1 MYGME
6 QPARPVTPPRWRLAP
21 RLLRQWV
28 AAWMLVRRIPALERA
43 AWWLSDR
50 LVELASLIRQGSE
63 SMTLYRLATP
73 SPEQVLGN
81 VLRYNARASRV
92 RKPAFDG
99 RTWVAVVRCMDRK
112 LDMGR
117 IFGDMK
123 FVDDIAN
130 PYGAVTP
137 REIEALQLAVSK
149 HGVRLVCL
157 LTHTECA
164 ALAVASGPEGDAWP
178 LITAAVEATPRHVQA
193 LLAAPIIAPA
203 LRAGRLAVIR
213 ATVLTGTDR
222 LTDVQR
228 YQPQTCAWQPVAM

>member
-1 MYGME
+1 MK
-6 QPARPVTPPRWRLAP
+6 QPGRTLEAPHRRLM
-21 RLLRQWV
+21 RHLLRRWV
-28 AAWMLVRRIPALERA
+28 IAWMFVRRIPALEGA

-63 SMTLYRLATP
+63 SMTLYRLEAP

-164 ALAVASGPEGDAWP
+164 ALAIASGHDGSAWP
-178 LITAAVEATPRHVQA
+178 LISAAVDATPRHVEA
-193 LLAAPIIAPA
+193 LLQAPVIAPA
-203 LRAGRLAVIR
+203 LQAGTLAVIR
-213 ATVLTGTDR
+213 ATVITGTDR

-228 YQPQTCAWQPVAM
+228 YQPQTRAWEPVVS